1 MADRLIQ
8 PSSPYLARSWSSP
21 TPGSQ
26 IGRSARSSQSLQG
39 RSPFPSHAQARN
51 RLGTWPRP
59 VKRWSTNPR
68 MLSASSNHRR
78 VARPSTRHGNRH
90 GVSMFAGN
98 AYCQGSGWPGP
109 RSMSIPAASTS
120 APTVPPFSTSTPIR
134 ADAEQV
140 GPPEPHLLE
149 GLQGHA
155 DDLGRRRQ
163 ANAPPDQAHLQL
175 QASCLDKLVQGGL
188 QARREF
194 LEVPVLEQVSAA
206 VGDLFL
212 LPGQQFLGG
221 VCGSVPVD
229 GVVVDTAEQQEVL
242 LAVRGLPGT
251 PGHTGARR
259 ASASGCARS
268 GPRSPGRHGLR
279 RCGREGSRNRDRHTS
294 APWRTGT

>member
-1 MADRLIQ
+1 
-8 PSSPYLARSWSSP
+8 
-21 TPGSQ
+21 
-26 IGRSARSSQSLQG
+26 
-39 RSPFPSHAQARN
+39 
-51 RLGTWPRP
+51 
-59 VKRWSTNPR
+59 
-68 MLSASSNHRR
+68 
-78 VARPSTRHGNRH
+78 
-90 GVSMFAGN
+90 
-98 AYCQGSGWPGP
+98 
-109 RSMSIPAASTS
+109 MSIPAASTS

-242 LAVRGLPGT
+242 LAVARPTGNAGSYRGPPGF
-251 PGHTGARR
+251 GERM
-259 ASASGCARS
+259 CAIWTAISRT
-268 GPRSPGRHGLR
+268 PRSSSMWTRGVAQPG
-279 RCGREGSRNRDRHTS
+279 
-294 APWRTGT
+294 